1 MGLQGLHV
9 FQEKTWLLI
18 PLKIVIPHKKLELH
32 SYLKKISGIIVI
44 AYHLYFVDRIT
55 GQSFL
60 KICTGLINPQEGV
73 ALVFSTISW

>member
-32 SYLKKISGIIVI
+32 SYLKEI
-44 AYHLYFVDRIT
+44 L
-55 GQSFL
+55 
-60 KICTGLINPQEGV
+60 
-73 ALVFSTISW
+73 